1 MLNGRVFSTEIL
13 ITKMI
18 IIGQQQEISKDL
30 EPLTWQGI
38 ILAYNRPAFHSSVFE
53 FLALCLQSNFQW
65 TLHCSNI
72 FVVYLTPWLMEPG
85 DSMPHSEGLSNNP
98 YPEPNQSNLLPIYLR
113 SILILSSHLRLGLPK
128 SLLPVGLL
136 VFKHSQIFKIALIK
150 LNLL

>member
-1 MLNGRVFSTEIL
+1 
-13 ITKMI
+13 
-18 IIGQQQEISKDL
+18 
-30 EPLTWQGI
+30 
-38 ILAYNRPAFHSSVFE
+38 
-53 FLALCLQSNFQW
+53 
-65 TLHCSNI
+65 
-72 FVVYLTPWLMEPG
+72 MEPG